1 MGVFQRIGSWVKNL
15 GGRRTEPASP
25 MLPPTFAPTTPRD
38 VINDA
43 QAYGVAIVPATVAPG
58 AWYWQAVRVHH
69 LTPEENGGNHHIY
82 LDILDPA
89 TAPDPGSMGG
99 RVFGAA
105 RVSPGKAANR
115 SSRLTSR

>member
-25 MLPPTFAPTTPRD
+25 TLSPTFAPTTPRD
-38 VINDA
+38 VLNDA

-69 LTPEENGGNHHIY
+69 LTPEENSGNHHIY

-89 TAPDPGSMGG
+89 TAPDPGSIGG
-99 RVFGAA
+99 RVFGARA
-105 RVSPGKAANR
+105 
-115 SSRLTSR
+115 